1 MTWPKSRVPVQINNW
16 SVIRNHTARVI
27 RSCTLTWSPSLKARV
42 KSGLV
47 FVTTWR
53 ISTVNFWQAFTPLSF
68 LLLNIA
74 WTWLWLLSSIYLNS
88 QFYSHEV
95 LREGNVMSPKNKNE
109 TTVPH
114 FLYLFEQLH
123 QKVQHVTLIEF
134 FFFFKGCCYGSWLL
148 MFMTN
153 LHYIFVLMALT
164 SQCWL
169 PVHPTVS

>member
-16 SVIRNHTARVI
+16 SVTRNHTARVI
-27 RSCTLTWSPSLKARV
+27 RSCTLSWSPSLKARV

-53 ISTVNFWQAFTPLSF
+53 ISTVNFWQVFTPLSF

-88 QFYSHEV
+88 QFYSREV

-109 TTVPH
+109 TTAPH
-114 FLYLFEQLH
+114 FLYVLLLWELVAHVYDKSSLHLCFNGADKSMLASCAPSCQL
-123 QKVQHVTLIEF
+123 T
-134 FFFFKGCCYGSWLL
+134 YGLSAFLL
-148 MFMTN
+148 A
-153 LHYIFVLMALT
+153 Y
-164 SQCWL
+164 
-169 PVHPTVS
+169 